1 MDAWSPRQAWRRVC
15 IGRTCPFGHKLGAIF
30 WWTILV
36 ASQRQWNRASTAL
49 WGLWTWRDSCKG
61 PSPRVGFSHT
71 EHPSP
76 HIRHGTGTSP
86 SPLQLPCPR
95 FSISSIAEQMKE
107 NVHGLDGV
115 RTSSWRTCWQMR
127 WALWRWYWFCSL
139 RFFGYRL
146 VRPTFVGVP
155 YVRLFMAFELG
166 EQVWRRHLLQSP
178 KWMLEVLAKRGG
190 EYVLVVPVP
199 LDTSW
204 ERYFGGQYGALRSN
218 GPERTRAYQ
227 AMVNLR
233 DMGVSNN
240 RGTLKWMDL

>member
-1 MDAWSPRQAWRRVC
+1 MLEVLAKRGGEYVLVVPVPLDTSWERYFGGQYWLRANVSGTELRLLYEVCGHGGILAKDPRRVWVSLTQS
-15 IGRTCPFGHKLGAIF
+15 IPRLTSGMDWDESIAIAATLPAIF
-30 WWTILV
+30 YKFYCRANEGKRSWVRWCADFILEDLLTDALSLVEMILV
-36 ASQRQWNRASTAL
+36 LLFEIL
-49 WGLWTWRDSCKG
+49 WL
-61 PSPRVGFSHT
+61 PL
-71 EHPSP
+71 
-76 HIRHGTGTSP
+76 GTS
-86 SPLQLPCPR
+86 
-95 FSISSIAEQMKE
+95 
-107 NVHGLDGV
+107 NV
-115 RTSSWRTCWQMR
+115 
-127 WALWRWYWFCSL
+127 
-139 RFFGYRL
+139 
-146 VRPTFVGVP
+146 VGVP
-155 YVRLFMAFELG
+155 YVRPFMAFELG